1 MTALDRSDSDD
12 LRHMRAALA
21 LASRGL
27 GTTWPNP
34 AVGCVLVRD
43 GVVVGRGFTQPGGR
57 PHAETVALAAAGS
70 AARGATA
77 YVSLE
82 PCSHHGKT
90 PPCADALVEAGI
102 GRVVVACED
111 PDPRVSGRGVARLRA
126 AGIPV
131 TVGICAA
138 EGWRMNQGFF
148 SRILHERPLFTL
160 KLATTLDGRIA
171 VHTGESKWITG
182 ETARAWGHALRARN
196 DAIMVGIRT
205 ALADDPELTCRL
217 PGLEHRSPVRVVV
230 DSRLRLPLTGRLVA
244 GAKAQPTWIVTR
256 NDHDRHRGA
265 ALADCGV
272 ELIPVAPD
280 AAGLPDI
287 ALAAGELARRGI
299 TRVLVEGGATLHASL
314 LRAGLADR
322 LEWFRAG
329 GVIGG
334 DGVAAVAGFGVDRLD
349 RMARFDRLSVRRA
362 GGDLVESYARREP

>member
-1 MTALDRSDSDD
+1 MTATDRSTADD

-90 PPCADALVEAGI
+90 PPCADALVEAGVT
-102 GRVVVACED
+102 RVVVACED

-131 TVGICAA
+131 TAGVCAA
-138 EGWRMNQGFF
+138 EGWRLNQGFF
-148 SRILHERPLFTL
+148 NRILHDRPLFTL

-182 ETARAWGHALRARN
+182 ETARAWGHVLRARN

-205 ALADDPELTCRL
+205 ALADNPELTCRL
-217 PGLEHRSPVRVVV
+217 PGLEHRSPLRVVV

-244 GAKAQPTWIVTR
+244 GAGVHPTWVVTR
-256 NDHDRHRGA
+256 NDHDRQRA
-265 ALADCGV
+265 EALKGCGV
-272 ELIPVAPD
+272 ELITVEPD
-280 AAGLPDI
+280 SAGLPDI
-287 ALAAGELARRGI
+287 ALAAGELARRGV

-322 LEWFRAG
+322 LEWFRAA

-334 DGVAAVAGFGVDRLD
+334 DGVAAVAGFGVDRLGL
-349 RMARFDRLSVRRA
+349 MARFVRESVRQA
-362 GGDLVESYARREP
+362 GGDLVESYARRDP